1 MMTYKNSLLCALFS
15 AMLSTVSYAANSD
28 EATQNTQIQF
38 PKLEDSKQKQPNRY
52 EYDQVARLDKGL
64 NKDQIRFILD
74 DPQFSTGLFRVR
86 TWNYVLDI
94 RQPENN
100 TYKRCQ
106 LRIDFDK
113 NYLVQ
118 QYYWKGEECQG
129 LMKWGS
135 NNQSATEQTTVSLE
149 QQTANVLFYF
159 DRGDQAGVKNPEKI
173 AEIATQI
180 KQSQDPQQVKIA
192 AYTDPLGT
200 DGYNQTLS
208 NQRAKTVVNMLTA
221 QGINADRIAYTA
233 QSKTDAFQHCT
244 GENSKIHMVECL
256 APNRRVTITW

>member
-1 MMTYKNSLLCALFS
+1 MMTYKNNLLCVLCS
-15 AMLSTVSYAANSD
+15 AMLSTVSYAANTD
-28 EATQNTQIQF
+28 VATPETEIQF
-38 PKLEDSKQKQPNRY
+38 LKISESKQKQPNRY
-52 EYDQVARLDKGL
+52 EYDQISRLDKGL
-64 NKDQIRFILD
+64 NKDQIRFLLGN
-74 DPQFSTGLFRVR
+74 PQFSTGLFRVR

-94 RQPENN
+94 HQPENN

-113 NYLVQ
+113 NYLAQ

-135 NNQSATEQTTVSLE
+135 NNQSASEQTTVE

-173 AEIATQI
+173 TEIATQI

-200 DGYNQTLS
+200 EGYNQKLS
-208 NQRAKTVVNMLTA
+208 KQRAQTVVNMLTA
-221 QGINADRIAYTA
+221 QGINADRIAYSA
-233 QSKTDAFQHCT
+233 QNKTDAFQHCS
-244 GENSKIHMVECL
+244 GDNRKIHMVECL